1 MTFTV
6 YGPGI
11 QDPIHLDNLFDKR
24 KVEKILT
31 IDRVHPINEKEHQSD
46 ALNHAHHHA
55 QNKANAKMA
64 NNAYQAIDQLPQ
76 DTPALFA
83 NQVMVSPVF
92 TLTTQAAIE
101 EAIKLF
107 QAKKIRHVPVLSSQ
121 GTLEG
126 IISERDILHYLGGVT
141 ESYEQ
146 HKTQGASSHPV
157 TQLMQSRVLT
167 ASADTDARYIARLF
181 VDRRVG
187 AMPIVTAGK
196 LVGIIT
202 RSDILRAVMR
212 HFELELWA

>member
-1 MTFTV
+1 MCSS
-6 YGPGI
+6 
-11 QDPIHLDNLFDKR
+11 DLA
-24 KVEKILT
+24 
-31 IDRVHPINEKEHQSD
+31 IN
-46 ALNHAHHHA
+46 
-55 QNKANAKMA
+55 
-64 NNAYQAIDQLPQ
+64 
-76 DTPALFA
+76 
-83 NQVMVSPVF
+83 
-92 TLTTQAAIE
+92 

-107 QAKKIRHVPVLSSQ
+107 QAKQFRHVPVLS
-121 GTLEG
+121 TEG
-126 IISERDILHYLGGVT
+126 AVAGMISERDILRYLGGVT

-146 HKTQGASSHPV
+146 RKTQGIPSQRV

-167 ASADTDARYIARLF
+167 ASADTDVRYIARLF